1 MPDMTRANWRA
12 RRSISKTTYA
22 KLKNLGLAPDEYNV
36 PGTRIAR
43 ITEASDAV
51 WETRMREFAESEAAK
66 LEAERRREI
75 AVIAGRA
82 AAASPLHV
90 SKRKA
95 QPTPAARRRQTRR
108 ARRAR

>member
-12 RRSISKTTYA
+12 RRNVSKTTHA

-36 PGTRIAR
+36 PGTRIIR
-43 ITEASDAV
+43 ITEAADVA
-51 WETRMREFAESEAAK
+51 WAERMAEFAKSEEAR

-75 AVIAGRA
+75 AVQAGKA

-90 SKRKA
+90 SRRGMR
-95 QPTPAARRRQTRR
+95 PASPSRRRSKSRGR
-108 ARRAR
+108 S